1 MKSPAPRARVAIFLV
16 GCQIS
21 SLATQWI
28 DFVDHRGETVVRSRR
43 AQGVIGSLRNYRAEM
58 KRRPRHRRQTITR
71 IPRAA
76 A

>member
-1 MKSPAPRARVAIFLV
+1 LSTIAAI
-16 GCQIS
+16 IA
-21 SLATQWI
+21 ATI
-28 DFVDHRGETVVRSRR
+28 AATYSNIRDGMIYEPLTKHTRTVVRSRR